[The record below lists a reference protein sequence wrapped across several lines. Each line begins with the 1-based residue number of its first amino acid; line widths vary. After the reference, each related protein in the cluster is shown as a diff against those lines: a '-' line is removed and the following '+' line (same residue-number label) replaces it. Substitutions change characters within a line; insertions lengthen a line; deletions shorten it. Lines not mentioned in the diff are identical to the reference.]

1 MLQSWT
7 NTLLGNLQDPT
18 VSGNIE
24 LLGAGEG
31 RDAVE
36 AFLKSKS
43 LPDPVSP
50 AFVKALQEI
59 LSGLE
64 KIVLPEARLR
74 SALTDGGVP
83 CTVDELKER
92 FDAFVAELTKGKD
105 ARSEE
110 HTSELQSREK
120 LVCRL

>member
-1 MLQSWT
+1 MVQSWT

-24 LLGAGEG
+24 LLGAGES
-31 RDAVE
+31 RNAVE
-36 AFLKSKS
+36 AFLKSTS

-64 KIVLPEARLR
+64 KVVLTEARLR

-83 CTVDELKER
+83 CTVGELKER
-92 FDAFVAELTKGKD
+92 FDAFVADLTKNKG
-105 ARSEE
+105 A
-110 HTSELQSREK
+110 SRVRVVVE
-120 LVCRL
+120 R

>member
-1 MLQSWT
+1 MVQSWT
-7 NTLLGNLQDPT
+7 TTLLGNLEDPT

-31 RDAVE
+31 RDAIE

-64 KIVLPEARLR
+64 KVVLTEARLHA
-74 SALTDGGVP
+74 ALTEGGVP
-83 CTVDELKER
+83 CTVGELRTR
-92 FDAFVAELTKGKD
+92 FDAFVSDLTRGKD
-105 ARSEE
+105 A
-110 HTSELQSREK
+110 T
-120 LVCRL
+120 RLRIVLERP